1 MSIPI
6 GYGGISMAEVLTPA
20 QCAFMQSKLCQIVE
34 LHKTG
39 ADINAILREIRRD
52 EAGQVNI
59 HNPNKYM
66 STCLECGKVTP
77 SNRNKKWCDPNCYGK
92 YKRRQKN
99 GTIPRSL
106 SEL

>member
-1 MSIPI
+1 MGSVH
-6 GYGGISMAEVLTPA
+6 METALTPA
-20 QCAFMQSKLCQIVE
+20 QCDFMQTKLRQIVE

-39 ADINAILREIRRD
+39 AGINDILREIRRD

-77 SNRNKKWCDPNCYGK
+77 SNRNKKWCDIKCYSK

-99 GTIPRSL
+99 VSNITG
-106 SEL
+106 

>member
-20 QCAFMQSKLCQIVE
+20 ECDFMQGKLRQIAQ

-52 EAGQVNI
+52 EAGQFNI
-59 HNPNKYM
+59 CNPNKYM